1 MAITVASVLS
11 AEEAEAVGAAVDA
24 RAVLAMREQM
34 RAAVEAARAK
44 QGARRS
50 GYFAGVVKA
59 IDAHL
64 MRGKDGGR

>member
-1 MAITVASVLS
+1 MAITVASVLE
-11 AEEAEAVGAAVDA
+11 AEEAEAVGAAVEADA
-24 RAVLAMREQM
+24 VRALREQM
-34 RAAVEAARAK
+34 RGAVEAARAK
-44 QGARRS
+44 QGARRT